1 MSINP
6 YCLQAY
12 LAEQAR
18 GVMADHRVTAGIL
31 GLTIADR
38 MLVLSR
44 SRGDRNRA
52 LDIAN
57 NAERDLREGHEVLS
71 NLVKEDTSKI
81 YNGDPWSGTN
91 GRWSDRAFTR
101 SNWET
106 SYNLASRAMLQL
118 ATRENSAKGSYASSR
133 NPIVLGKGG
142 HTSRRA

>member
-1 MSINP
+1 
-6 YCLQAY
+6 
-12 LAEQAR
+12 
-18 GVMADHRVTAGIL
+18 
-31 GLTIADR
+31 

-57 NAERDLREGHEVLS
+57 DAERDLREGHEVLS

-91 GRWSDRAFTR
+91 GRWSDRVFTR

-106 SYNLASRAMLQL
+106 SYNLSVAGNATAAQQGRIARRALTPHRVTQL
-118 ATRENSAKGSYASSR
+118 SSEKVVTLADEHKALSR
-133 NPIVLGKGG
+133 NCYSKR
-142 HTSRRA
+142 S